1 LSRKSSFLRG
11 VSASW
16 VATFI
21 TVAYSVAS
29 VPVALRYLSVEEFG
43 LWMLVIQVAGYLS
56 LLEFGMTAA
65 AARILI
71 DHKDDKSE
79 GSYGATILTSAL
91 FFLCLSV
98 LIVAAGL
105 FLAAP
110 VIKLFAVPANLET
123 VAVHLLKWQACATA
137 ITVACRIFG
146 SILYANQ
153 RIDLLML
160 VGAVFQIISLLIVWA
175 ILWQGGGLWEL
186 PWAAVATAILSSVTL
201 ALGCLAAGLI
211 PKRGQWQGPTL
222 RQFGCIAK
230 LGKDIFLVN
239 VGTQFLE
246 ASQLMIVSRTMGVG
260 AAAIWAVCAKIF
272 TLVFQLLTKIEGT
285 AIVYFS
291 EMMVRGERAKL
302 VTRFRD
308 VYQTTAGIA
317 AVSVVAAATIN
328 TNFVTVWA
336 GEKLLWPQINNILL
350 AALVY
355 INCVLRCHTDIILVS
370 KEIQGYRYV
379 NFVEGTAFI
388 VLSLWTATTAGFPG
402 ILISALA
409 CALLLRGTY
418 SLWRSSRYFDIP
430 LGTFVFPWLSRSL
443 LAAMVLIPFAAAG
456 SLLAALT
463 ADPWVALA
471 ISLLWS
477 GSFSLLILITVG
489 IPKQIRTEIQ
499 SYLSQTILRH
509 AGT

>member
-1 LSRKSSFLRG
+1 
-11 VSASW
+11 
-16 VATFI
+16 
-21 TVAYSVAS
+21 
-29 VPVALRYLSVEEFG
+29 VPIALQYLSSEEFG

-65 AARILI
+65 SARILI
-71 DHKDDKSE
+71 DHKDDE
-79 GSYGATILTSAL
+79 NNGAYGATILTSTL
-91 FFLCLSV
+91 FFLFLSI

-110 VIKLFAVPANLET
+110 VIKLFAVPAHLEA

-137 ITVACRIFG
+137 ITIACRIFG

-160 VGAVFQIISLLIVWA
+160 VGAAFQIISLLMVWG
-175 ILWQGGGLWEL
+175 ILAQGGGLWKL

-222 RQFGCIAK
+222 KRFGRILK
-230 LGKDIFLVN
+230 LGNDIFLVN

-260 AAAIWAVCAKIF
+260 AAAIWAICTKIF

-291 EMMVRGERAKL
+291 EMMVRGERSKL

-308 VYQTTAGIA
+308 VYQVTAGIA
-317 AVSVVAAATIN
+317 AVSVVIAAAIN
-328 TNFVTVWA
+328 ANFVTVWA
-336 GEKLLWPQINNILL
+336 GDQFVWPHTNNILL

-355 INCVLRCHTDIILVS
+355 LNCVIRCHTDIILVS
-370 KEIQGYRYV
+370 KEIRGYRYV
-379 NFVEGTAFI
+379 NFFEGSAFI
-388 VLSLWTATTAGFPG
+388 VLSLWTAGFAGYPA
-402 ILISALA
+402 ILVSALA

-418 SLWRSSRYFDIP
+418 CLWRSSRFFNIP
-430 LGTFVFPWLSRSL
+430 IVVFVFPWLSRSF
-443 LAAMVLIPFAAAG
+443 LAALVLIPIAVAG
-456 SLLAALT
+456 SLLAT
-463 ADPWVALA
+463 RVADPWTALA
-471 ISLLWS
+471 ISALSSGLFGLLVLVTI
-477 GSFSLLILITVG
+477 GL
-489 IPKQIRTEIQ
+489 PKQIRTEIQ
-499 SYLSQTILRH
+499 SYLAQTILRH

>member
-1 LSRKSSFLRG
+1 M
-11 VSASW
+11 
-16 VATFI
+16 ATFI
-21 TVAYSVAS
+21 TVAYSLAS
-29 VPVALRYLSVEEFG
+29 VPIALRYLSAEEFG

-71 DHKDDKSE
+71 DHKDDKSD

-91 FFLCLSV
+91 FFLFLSI

-110 VIKLFAVPANLET
+110 VIKLFAVPTDLEA

-160 VGAVFQIISLLIVWA
+160 VSAAFQVISLLIVWW
-175 ILWQGGGLWEL
+175 ILSQGGGLWEL
-186 PWAAVATAILSSVTL
+186 PWAAVVTAILSSVTL
-201 ALGCLAAGLI
+201 ALSCLAAHLI
-211 PKRGQWQGPTL
+211 PKRGQWQRPTL
-222 RQFGCIAK
+222 KRFGHIAK

-260 AAAIWAVCAKIF
+260 AAAIWAICTKIF

-291 EMMVRGERAKL
+291 EMMVRGERSKL

-308 VYQTTAGIA
+308 VYQVTAGIA
-317 AVSVVAAATIN
+317 AVSVVTAATIN

-336 GEKLLWPQINNILL
+336 GDQLVWPQINNILL

-370 KEIQGYRYV
+370 KEIRGYRYV
-379 NFVEGTAFI
+379 NFVEGAAFI
-388 VLSLWTATTAGFPG
+388 VLSLWTAGSAGYPA
-402 ILISALA
+402 ILVSALA

-418 SLWRSSRYFDIP
+418 SLWRSSRYFDMP
-430 LGTFVFPWLSRSL
+430 ARVFVFPWLSRSL
-443 LAAMVLIPFAAAG
+443 LAALVLIPLAAAG
-456 SLLAALT
+456 SLLAARM
-463 ADPWVALA
+463 ADPWTALA
-471 ISLLWS
+471 ISALWS
-477 GSFSLLILITVG
+477 GSFGLLALVTIAT
-489 IPKQIRTEIQ
+489 PKQIRIEIQ
-499 SYLSQTILRH
+499 SYLLQTILRH
-509 AGT
+509 ART